1 MRPAALLSSPI
12 IDSDPALLAMPPLP
26 TPPYTPEPDALIV
39 VAMVGFR
46 LDGKARRLIL
56 NASAADGA

>member
-1 MRPAALLSSPI
+1 
-12 IDSDPALLAMPPLP
+12 MPPLP

>member
-1 MRPAALLSSPI
+1 MHPAALPSSQI
-12 IDSDPALLAMPPLP
+12 IDSDPALLGMPPLP

-56 NASAADGA
+56 NASAADSA